1 MISKEYGAIVGPGH
15 MVSGFTNRE
24 FFLIGK
30 DRKIL
35 YTWKAPIPK
44 VLPELDEIVEGI
56 EKAL

>member
-1 MISKEYGAIVGPGH
+1 MT
-15 MVSGFTNRE
+15 VSGFTNRE